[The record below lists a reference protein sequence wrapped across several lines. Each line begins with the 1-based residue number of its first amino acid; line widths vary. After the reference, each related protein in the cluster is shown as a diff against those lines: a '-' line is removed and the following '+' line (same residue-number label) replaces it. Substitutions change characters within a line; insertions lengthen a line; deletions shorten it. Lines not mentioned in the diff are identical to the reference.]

1 MPPGV
6 RHNGGDAKQRATP
19 GVARLPQRP
28 YVRVVG
34 RLFLLF
40 TVVPLVELYLLV
52 AVGRVLGP
60 LMTIGLVLVTGAVGA
75 WFARLEG
82 ARVIR
87 RWQEAM
93 ARQQIP
99 KDGVIDGFLIFIGGL
114 MLITPGILTDIAGLS
129 MVMPPT
135 RRVIAAFV
143 RSWFERQIAAGRVQ
157 VYAPGYNGGPGRPQ
171 EVIEVDGE
179 VVEVVEVVAKPDAP
193 GRLEK

>member
-1 MPPGV
+1 M
-6 RHNGGDAKQRATP
+6 
-19 GVARLPQRP
+19 
-28 YVRVVG
+28 G

-40 TVVPLVELYLLV
+40 TVVPLVELYLLI

-60 LMTIGLVLVTGAVGA
+60 VATIGLVIVTGAVGA

-135 RRVIAAFV
+135 RRVIAGFV
-143 RSWFERQIAAGRVQ
+143 RRWFEAQIAAGRVQ
-157 VYAPGYNGGPGRPQ
+157 VYAPGYGRGPGGPQ
-171 EVIEVDGE
+171 EVIDVEGE
-179 VVEVVEVVAKPDAP
+179 VVEVVEVVAKPNPP
-193 GRLEK
+193 GQLEK

>member
-1 MPPGV
+1 
-6 RHNGGDAKQRATP
+6 
-19 GVARLPQRP
+19 
-28 YVRVVG
+28 VG

-40 TVVPLVELYLLV
+40 TVVPLIELYLLV
-52 AVGRVLGP
+52 GLGRLLGP
-60 LMTIGLVLVTGAVGA
+60 VPTIALVVITGALGA

-99 KDGVIDGFLIFIGGL
+99 KDGVIDGFLIFIGGV

-135 RRVIAAFV
+135 RRVIAGAV
-143 RSWFERQIAAGRVQ
+143 RRWFERQIAAGRVQ
-157 VYAPGYNGGPGRPQ
+157 VYAPGYNGGPSRHPG
-171 EVIEVDGE
+171 VIDVEGE
-179 VVEVVEVVAKPDAP
+179 VVEVAEAVEVVVVPDP
-193 GRLEK
+193 DRRLEK

>member
-1 MPPGV
+1 
-6 RHNGGDAKQRATP
+6 
-19 GVARLPQRP
+19 L
-28 YVRVVG
+28 VG

-60 LMTIGLVLVTGAVGA
+60 AATIGLVLVTGAVGA

-93 ARQQIP
+93 ARQHIP

-135 RRVIAAFV
+135 RRVIAGFV
-143 RSWFERQIAAGRVQ
+143 RGWVERQIAAGRVQ
-157 VYAPGYNGGPGRPQ
+157 VYAPGYNGRADRPQ
-171 EVIEVDGE
+171 EVIEVEGE
-179 VVEVVEVVAKPDAP
+179 VVEVVEVVAKPNPP

>member
-6 RHNGGDAKQRATP
+6 RHNGEDAKQRATP
-19 GVARLPQRP
+19 RVARLPQRP

-40 TVVPLVELYLLV
+40 TIVPLVELYLLV

-135 RRVIAAFV
+135 RRVIAGFV

-157 VYAPGYNGGPGRPQ
+157 VYAPGYNGGPVRPQ

-179 VVEVVEVVAKPDAP
+179 VVEVVEVVDKPGAP

>member
-1 MPPGV
+1 M
-6 RHNGGDAKQRATP
+6 
-19 GVARLPQRP
+19 
-28 YVRVVG
+28 G

-40 TVVPLVELYLLV
+40 TVVPLVELYLLI

-60 LMTIGLVLVTGAVGA
+60 MATIGLVLVTGAVGA

-87 RWQEAM
+87 RWQEAI

-135 RRVIAAFV
+135 RRLIAGFV
-143 RSWFERQIAAGRVQ
+143 RRWFERQIAAGRVQ

-171 EVIEVDGE
+171 EVIDVEGE
-179 VVEVVEVVAKPDAP
+179 VVEVVEVVPKPNPP
-193 GRLEK
+193 GQLEK

>member
-1 MPPGV
+1 M
-6 RHNGGDAKQRATP
+6 
-19 GVARLPQRP
+19 
-28 YVRVVG
+28 G

-40 TVVPLVELYLLV
+40 TVVPLVELYLLI

-60 LMTIGLVLVTGAVGA
+60 VATIGLVVVTGAVGA

-135 RRVIAAFV
+135 RRVIAGFV
-143 RSWFERQIAAGRVQ
+143 RRWVERQIAAGRVQ

-171 EVIEVDGE
+171 EVIDVEGE
-179 VVEVVEVVAKPDAP
+179 VVEVVEVVAKPNSP
-193 GRLEK
+193 GQLEK